1 MGSLVSDILQR
12 LPANFDI
19 EKAQYKYPVRYV
31 RERAGRACRAAVVFS
46 VYHGFGSPLHP
57 HHRLAL
63 FPHACADVPH
73 VPHVL
78 HVCRYEQSLNQV
90 LCQEMLRYNRLL
102 SVIRDSLVNLDKA
115 VQGLQVMSSE
125 LDAVFR

>member
-1 MGSLVSDILQR
+1 MHV
-12 LPANFDI
+12 
-19 EKAQYKYPVRYV
+19 
-31 RERAGRACRAAVVFS
+31 
-46 VYHGFGSPLHP
+46 P
-57 HHRLAL
+57 H
-63 FPHACADVPH
+63 VPH